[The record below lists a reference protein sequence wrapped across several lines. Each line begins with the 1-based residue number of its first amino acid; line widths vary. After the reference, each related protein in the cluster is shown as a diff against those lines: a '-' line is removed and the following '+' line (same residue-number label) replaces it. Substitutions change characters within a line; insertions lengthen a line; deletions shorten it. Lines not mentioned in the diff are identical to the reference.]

1 MKEDGR
7 KNNGGK
13 GGRKPMF
20 EGGTE
25 RIKVPVPSENKQEYA
40 VAINEFVQK
49 KYKKSK
55 QNKK

>member
-25 RIKVPVPSENKQEYA
+25 RIKIPVPSENKQEYA

-55 QNKK
+55 HKK